1 MPKLTDNAVVA
12 TRDRAN
18 PFREI
23 RRLRGMRASEVAEAM
38 GIDLRSY
45 QNLEVKVGPS
55 SLAYVDRFA
64 RVTDSDAIGLKLTIV
79 LEFPRLAA
87 RCADNKLATW
97 VLTGLED
104 LERDLGD
111 AVSKLEGAVV
121 ISVIDEAIG
130 KLIAHARRE
139 TPILPAGALET
150 HEMFLTVR
158 QIECLEWVQAGKSS
172 SVIGQILGVSKHTV
186 DEHLAEACRRLGVR
200 TRIQAVAIACEL
212 GLLAP
217 STP

>member
-1 MPKLTDNAVVA
+1 MFSDDEVA
-12 TRDRAN
+12 ATKEQAN

-38 GIDLRSY
+38 GVDLRSY
-45 QNLEVKVGPS
+45 QNLEVKMGPV

-64 RVTDSDAIGLKLTIV
+64 RVTDSDAVALKLTIA
-79 LEFPRLAA
+79 LELPRLAA

-97 VLTGLED
+97 ILTGLED
-104 LERDLGD
+104 LERGLGD
-111 AVSKLEGAVV
+111 AVSKLESAVV
-121 ISVIDEAIG
+121 ISVIDEAVG
-130 KLIAHARRE
+130 KLIAHALRDVP
-139 TPILPAGALET
+139 TLPGGALEAR
-150 HEMFLTVR
+150 EMFLTAR

-186 DEHLAEACRRLGVR
+186 DEHLAEACKRLGVR
-200 TRIQAVAIACEL
+200 SRIQAVSIACEL
-212 GLLAP
+212 GLLPP

>member
-1 MPKLTDNAVVA
+1 MPKLTDYEVEA
-12 TRDRAN
+12 TKDRAN

-23 RRLRGMRASEVAEAM
+23 RLLRDMRASEVAEAM
-38 GIDLRSY
+38 GVDLRTY
-45 QNLEVKVGPS
+45 QNLEVKVGPA

-64 RVTDSDAIGLKLTIV
+64 RVTDSDATGLTLTIA
-79 LEFPRLAA
+79 LGLPRFAA
-87 RCADNKLATW
+87 RCANNKLATW
-97 VLTGLED
+97 MLTGLED
-104 LERDLGD
+104 LERGLGD
-111 AVSKLEGAVV
+111 AMSNLESAVV
-121 ISVIDEAIG
+121 ISVIDEAVG
-130 KLIAHARRE
+130 KLIAHAQRD
-139 TPILPAGALET
+139 TPIPPAGALQD